1 MSDKDVLKPGLVVSN
16 SSMKTFKHCRR
27 KYYFQY
33 VQRWDRDP
41 RTTNP
46 ANARELGTRIHC
58 ALEAYYGYGIDPLDA
73 LGYIYDLVID
83 ERPDYEEDLRKEAQL
98 AIVMVSG
105 YLEWVA
111 EEGIDEDHQ
120 VVSTESVVSVPVL
133 LPNGTTATVKGKL
146 DQIVR
151 RTSDGTLRFRDFKT
165 VGTLGKAN
173 GLVRDEQMRLYSL
186 LMLLDTGGGY
196 GRMRVDGGLYNML
209 LRSKRTA
216 RATGPFYEQLEV
228 SYNVDDHRSM
238 QKRLIGTL
246 VDMERMHNELAMGT
260 DHRYVAYPNP
270 DERCEWMCPFSKVCS
285 LHDDG
290 SRAGDAMKS
299 QFISAD
305 PMSYYDDPLIT
316 KVTAK
321 FAKESGD

>member
-1 MSDKDVLKPGLVVSN
+1 MSELVVSN
-16 SSMKTFKHCRR
+16 SSLRTFKQCRR

-33 VQRWDRDP
+33 IERWDRDP
-41 RTTNP
+41 KTTNP

-58 ALEAYYGYGIDPLDA
+58 ALEAYYGYEIDPLDA
-73 LGYIYDLVID
+73 LGYIYDLAID
-83 ERPDYEEDLRKEAQL
+83 AQPDYEEDLRKECQL
-98 AIVMVSG
+98 AVVMVSG
-105 YLEWVA
+105 FLEWVA
-111 EEGIDEDHQ
+111 EEGIDQDHQ
-120 VVSTESVVSVPVL
+120 VVSTESVIAVPVL
-133 LPNGTTATVKGKL
+133 LPNGNTVTVKGKL
-146 DQIVR
+146 DQVVR
-151 RTSDGTLRFRDFKT
+151 RQSDGTLRFRDFKT
-165 VGTLGKAN
+165 TGTLGKAN

-186 LMLLDTGGGY
+186 LMLLDTGGGH
-196 GRMRVDGGLYNML
+196 GRIRVDGGLYNML

-228 SYNVDDHRSM
+228 SYNTDDHRSM

-246 VDMERMHNELAMGT
+246 VDLERMHNELAMGT

-299 QFISAD
+299 NFVTAD
-305 PMSYYDDPLIT
+305 PMAYYSDPLIDR
-316 KVTAK
+316 VTAK

>member
-1 MSDKDVLKPGLVVSN
+1 
-16 SSMKTFKHCRR
+16 MKTFKHCRR

-46 ANARELGTRIHC
+46 VSPRELGTRIHC
-58 ALEAYYGYGIDPLDA
+58 ALEAYYGYDIDPLSA

-83 ERPDYEEDLRKEAQL
+83 ERPDYEEDLRKECQL
-98 AIVMVSG
+98 AVVMVSG

-133 LPNGTTATVKGKL
+133 LPNGNTVTVKGKL
-146 DQIVR
+146 DQVVR
-151 RTSDGTLRFRDFKT
+151 RMSDGVLRFRDFKT

-186 LMLLDTGGGY
+186 LMLLDTGGGH
-196 GRMRVDGGLYNML
+196 GRIRVDGGLYNML

-228 SYNVDDHRSM
+228 SYNTDDHRSM

-260 DHRYVAYPNP
+260 DHQYVAYPNP

-290 SRAGDAMKS
+290 SRAGDAMKAN
-299 QFISAD
+299 FISAD
-305 PMSYYDDPLIT
+305 PMKYYDDPLIT
-316 KVTAK
+316 KVVTRFK
-321 FAKESGD
+321 VEPDD